1 MQFLMPRLQRSLR
14 LMVLLFLQPRTPSS
28 WSPLSG
34 LDTAIF
40 DLMSTPRIT
49 HQFQKN
55 ANHFDKHLI
64 SETPS
69 ISLHTALTLSC
80 MCEIESPGDILQQNI
95 LEYVSYFTR
104 RVMSNYQYIL
114 VERDERV
121 CIVTLNRPKE
131 LNALNTH
138 LVGELA
144 DALEEF
150 DRDDEIRCI
159 VLTGVGE
166 RAFAAGAD
174 IKEMSD
180 KSPIDMLLGGF
191 ENWNRIRRI
200 KKPLIAAVGGY
211 ALGGGCELAMHCDM
225 IVASANARFGQLE
238 ITLGLIPGEGG
249 TKGRACTLGKYR
261 AMEMVLTGA
270 NFTAQEM
277 ADHGLVNRV
286 VPKGEHLNEA
296 LKLAKTVAAQAPLA
310 ARLAKDAVLAAFET
324 TLEQGLA
331 NERKNFFLLFAS
343 EDMREGTRAFIEKRK
358 ADFQGR

>member
-1 MQFLMPRLQRSLR
+1 
-14 LMVLLFLQPRTPSS
+14 
-28 WSPLSG
+28 
-34 LDTAIF
+34 
-40 DLMSTPRIT
+40 
-49 HQFQKN
+49 
-55 ANHFDKHLI
+55 
-64 SETPS
+64 
-69 ISLHTALTLSC
+69 
-80 MCEIESPGDILQQNI
+80 
-95 LEYVSYFTR
+95 
-104 RVMSNYQYIL
+104 MSNYQYIL

-121 CIVTLNRPKE
+121 GIVTLNRPKE
-131 LNALNTH
+131 LNALNTD

-144 DALEEF
+144 DAMEEF

-159 VLTGVGE
+159 VLTGAGE

-174 IKEMSD
+174 IKEMSN

-200 KKPLIAAVGGY
+200 KTPVIAAVGGY

-225 IVASANARFGQLE
+225 IVASENAQFGQPE
-238 ITLGLIPGEGG
+238 IKLGIIPGAGG
-249 TKGRACTLGKYR
+249 TQRLARTFGKYR

-358 ADFQGR
+358 ADFQGK